1 MNNTKSISKSPKDFV
16 LCKPAFQPTPFLAR
30 ACTMDAAGAGEGIE
44 HIARIPNISLNF
56 CKGF

>member
-16 LCKPAFQPTPFLAR
+16 LCKPAFQPTPSLAR
-30 ACTMDAAGAGEGIE
+30 ACTMDAAGAGEGME
-44 HIARIPNISLNF
+44 HIACIPNISLNF